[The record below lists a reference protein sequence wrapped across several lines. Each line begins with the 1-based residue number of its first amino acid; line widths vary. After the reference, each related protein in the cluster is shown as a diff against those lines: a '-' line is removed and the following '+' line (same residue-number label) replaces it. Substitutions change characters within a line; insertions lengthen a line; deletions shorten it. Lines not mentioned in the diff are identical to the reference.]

1 MKKIISFSFITILAA
16 ALLFIY
22 YGSGLHVEVP
32 AEKESTLTLEQKIT
46 RGKAVAYEGDCL
58 ACHTTEGGAD
68 YIGGLEFETPFGPL
82 YSTNITQDKQ
92 YGIGNYSREDFYH
105 AVKYGY
111 SKNSGNLYPAMPYT
125 SYRKLSDE
133 DMDALWA
140 YMKTI
145 NGIPVKNI
153 DNNII
158 FPANIRFTLG
168 AWNQV
173 FFDDTDFKE
182 DVSKSD
188 QWNEGK
194 YLVEASGHCGECHT
208 PRNLA
213 YAMKTE
219 QALEGQVLEGWNA
232 VSITPEAL
240 KKNGW
245 TLSSLTDFFETGNS
259 DQGATFGG
267 MKLVIQE
274 SLSHLTPAQRLAMSV
289 YLLDMK
295 PGEIDASL
303 TPPRVY
309 LSAQQK
315 SDKGYNT
322 YAAYCSGCHG
332 ADGLGKPNAVVALNN
347 NSIFKDDSAFNA
359 IAVVLRGLPKQQESL
374 VKGSV
379 AMTSFTDSISDQD
392 VANLVN
398 FANTTW
404 GNKTSSE
411 ITASEVKEV
420 REQLNEDGYLNH
432 MGVKVHN

>member
-1 MKKIISFSFITILAA
+1 MKKIISFSFIIILAA
-16 ALLFIY
+16 VLLFIY
-22 YGSGLHVEVP
+22 YGSGRHAEIP
-32 AEKESTLTLEQKIT
+32 AQKESTLTLEQKIK

-68 YIGGLEFETPFGPL
+68 YSGGLEFDTPFGAL
-82 YSTNITQDKQ
+82 YSTNITQDEL
-92 YGIGNYSREDFYH
+92 YGIGNYSREDFYR

-111 SKNSGNLYPAMPYT
+111 SKNNGNLYPAMPYT
-125 SYRKLSDE
+125 SYRKLSDA

-145 NGIPVKNI
+145 KAIPVSNI
-153 DNNII
+153 DNDIM

-168 AWNQV
+168 TWNQL
-173 FFDDTDFKE
+173 FFDDTDFKP
-182 DVSKSD
+182 DTSKSE

-194 YLVEASGHCGECHT
+194 YLVEAAGHCGECHT

-240 KKNGW
+240 KNNDW
-245 TLSSLTDFFETGNS
+245 TLSSLTDFFATGNS
-259 DQGATFGG
+259 EQGTTFGG

-274 SLSHLTPAQRLAMSV
+274 SLSHLTPEQRLAMSV
-289 YLLDMK
+289 YLLDLK
-295 PGEIDASL
+295 QEEVEVSL
-303 TPPRVY
+303 PPSRGY
-309 LSAQQK
+309 LSDEKK
-315 SDKGYNT
+315 SEKGYST

-332 ADGLGKPNAVVALNN
+332 ADGLGKPNAVVALDK
-347 NSIFKDDSAFNA
+347 NSIFNDTSTFNA

-379 AMTSFTDSISDQD
+379 AMTSFSDSISDQD
-392 VANLVN
+392 VADLVN

-404 GNKTSSE
+404 GNKTSSN
-411 ITASEVKEV
+411 ITASEVKDV
-420 REQLNEDGYLNH
+420 REQLDDDGYLNH
-432 MGVKVHN
+432 MGEVVDN